1 MASSHNMASNHF
13 SVYEYFALSENK
25 SVLNLTPCA
34 TQLKPNC
41 TKKYK
46 NTIIKN
52 FKSGFETRISDRRA

>member
-1 MASSHNMASNHF
+1 MASSHF

-41 TKKYK
+41 TK
-46 NTIIKN
+46 NIKTQLSKILN
-52 FKSGFETRISDRRA
+52 PVLKLGSLIVEHLFEL